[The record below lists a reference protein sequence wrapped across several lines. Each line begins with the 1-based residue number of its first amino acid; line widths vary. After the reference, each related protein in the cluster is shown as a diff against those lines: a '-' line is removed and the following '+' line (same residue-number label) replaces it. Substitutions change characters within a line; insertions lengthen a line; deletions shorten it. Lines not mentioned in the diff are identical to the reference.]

1 MTDQWLVRTSQNL
14 IHGPY
19 SKQEICQFIQG
30 AKLTTLDEVCSSSGY
45 WFFLHE
51 IAEVKSQLGVN
62 PPVPAH
68 HPDDEVTETEVIRAS
83 NHLTSLA
90 DSDDPKDTQPV
101 ETTGTTIMGSAEVG
115 SQMRS
120 AVTAHSAAPAVGAE
134 REKEAAAAV
143 HRAFRRSQE
152 REDGD
157 SPTWIKKFE
166 TLSFWK
172 TVTIFLVIVTAAL
185 FFSIMRL
192 IRE

>member
-19 SKQEICQFIQG
+19 SKQEICQFIQN
-30 AKLTTLDEVCSSSGY
+30 AKLTTLDEVCSSSASGY

-68 HPDDEVTETEVIRAS
+68 HPDDEVTETEVIRAA

-90 DSDDPKDTQPV
+90 DSDDPKDKAP

-120 AVTAHSAAPAVGAE
+120 AATAHAAPVVGAE

-152 REDGD
+152 REEGD
-157 SPTWIKKFE
+157 SPTWIRKFE

-185 FFSIMRL
+185 FISIVRL
-192 IRE
+192 IRN